1 MRGDIEQVV
10 RPSLSFNKLSMCSSK
25 WNHVLTYFVKTNILK
40 KKASTLSLSHNMTK
54 ETLSVDVTLTA
65 RGLIEGKQR
74 ERNECQ
80 SVVIRLKFQGKI
92 LNVLQSF
99 TT

>member
-1 MRGDIEQVV
+1 
-10 RPSLSFNKLSMCSSK
+10 
-25 WNHVLTYFVKTNILK
+25 
-40 KKASTLSLSHNMTK
+40 MTK